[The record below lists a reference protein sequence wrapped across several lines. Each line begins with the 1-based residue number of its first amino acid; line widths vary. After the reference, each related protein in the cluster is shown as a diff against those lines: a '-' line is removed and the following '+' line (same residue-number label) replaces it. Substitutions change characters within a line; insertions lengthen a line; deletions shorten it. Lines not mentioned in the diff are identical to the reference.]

1 LPDAGIITSPRTS
14 SREIRLSKFE
24 KNWKPQSGEQSFGQK
39 TKEAIRGPQ
48 PIKPQIQKAT
58 SQLQQEVHRLDGAM
72 NRLKQREQAIFKKTV
87 TAVQQHDEQTSKAY
101 SNELA
106 EVRKMAKIVTQSK
119 IALEQITTRLQTVTD
134 LGDFTATL
142 APAIGVIRSVRA
154 TLGAAM
160 PDAQSA
166 LGDIGASL
174 NSIMVDVGGITG
186 TSFFTAESSE
196 EAEKIMAE
204 AAAVA
209 EKRMSDSFP
218 EIPSASN
225 ESVYSS

>member
-1 LPDAGIITSPRTS
+1 M
-14 SREIRLSKFE
+14 SKFE
-24 KNWKPQSGEQSFGQK
+24 KNWKPQNGGQGFGQK
-39 TKEAIRGPQ
+39 TKDAVRGPQ
-48 PIKPQIQKAT
+48 PMKPQIQKAT
-58 SQLQQEVHRLDGAM
+58 SQLQQEIHRLDGAM

-142 APAIGVIRSVRA
+142 APAIGVIRSVRT

-174 NSIMVDVGGITG
+174 NSIMVDVGGLTG
-186 TSFFTAESSE
+186 TSFYTAESSE

-204 AAAVA
+204 AAAIA

-218 EIPSASN
+218 EIPSASG